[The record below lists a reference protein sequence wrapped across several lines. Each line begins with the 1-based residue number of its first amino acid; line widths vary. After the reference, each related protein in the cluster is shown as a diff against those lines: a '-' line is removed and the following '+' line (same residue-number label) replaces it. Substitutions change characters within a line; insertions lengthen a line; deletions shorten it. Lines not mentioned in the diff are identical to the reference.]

1 MKITDVK
8 YKSYR
13 WPLTTPIRNGK
24 HIYPE
29 AGLNIIQIDTDENI
43 SGIGLIGGVHN
54 SEEMFAAI
62 TSHFKET
69 LIGQSPF
76 NTERIFYD
84 LWQPKIIGRRGM
96 TTRVI
101 SGIDI
106 ALWDIKG
113 KYTNLP
119 LYKLIGGQFNK
130 KIPVYV
136 AGGYYEKGKGLKELA
151 DEMINNISSGVTA
164 VKMKI
169 GGASIIEDVER
180 VKTARSAIGPNIK
193 LLVDA
198 NCAYNCYEAID
209 LARKIENYNIFWF
222 EEPLPPDDYE
232 GYKKLSQSTVIP
244 IATGENEYTK
254 YGFRDLIKNR
264 CASILQPDALTMGG
278 ISEFLKT
285 AYLAQTENL
294 PISPHGNQDVHI
306 HLISSISNG
315 LLLEYYNGSTDPMWL
330 DMFEEPLKIQDGHA
344 VAPERPGL
352 GINLNHSAISK
363 YQTN

>member
-1 MKITDVK
+1 MKITNVS

-13 WPLTTPIRNGK
+13 WPLATPIRNGK

-29 AGLNIIQIDTDENI
+29 AGLNVIQIDTDENI

-54 SEEMFAAI
+54 ASDIFSSI

-69 LIGQSPF
+69 LIGEDPF

-96 TTRVI
+96 STRLI

-113 KYTNLP
+113 KYTKLP

-136 AGGYYEKGKGLKELA
+136 AGGYYEEGKGLKQLGE
-151 DEMINNISSGVTA
+151 EMVNNSASGVTA

-169 GGASIIEDVER
+169 GGVSINEDVER
-180 VKTARSAIGPNIK
+180 VKTARSAIGPDIK

-198 NCAYNCYEAID
+198 NCAYQYHEAID
-209 LARKIENYNIFWF
+209 IARKIENQDIFWF
-222 EEPLPPDDYE
+222 EEPLPPDDYD
-232 GYKKLSQSTVIP
+232 GYQKLSQSTNIP

-254 YGFRDLIKNR
+254 FGFRDLIKNR

-278 ISEFLKT
+278 VSEFLKVS
-285 AYLAQTENL
+285 YMAQAENL
-294 PISPHGNQDVHI
+294 PISPHGNQDVQI

-330 DMFEEPLKIQDGHA
+330 DMFEEPLKIKDGHV
-344 VAPERPGL
+344 VAPDRPGL

-363 YQTN
+363 YQVI